1 MGLDRKNKAEIIS
14 TNLQNDQL
22 FVIDLEKD
30 VNIEK
35 IAANKTQVIDFYI
48 VFNANGHIKTMR
60 RLSSEETKLSGNS
73 IDTNNGYRV
82 EPYTTVKGNFSLEG
96 HGNKRELMSLVV
108 DTNKR
113 KQKGRAFIQRSRK
126 SND

>member
-35 IAANKTQVIDFYI
+35 IAANKTQVIDFI
-48 VFNANGHIKTMR
+48 LFSMQMAILKQCEDFRVKKQNCQ
-60 RLSSEETKLSGNS
+60 ET
-73 IDTNNGYRV
+73 V
-82 EPYTTVKGNFSLEG
+82 
-96 HGNKRELMSLVV
+96 
-108 DTNKR
+108 
-113 KQKGRAFIQRSRK
+113 
-126 SND
+126 

>member
-1 MGLDRKNKAEIIS
+1 DPSISSYTEDFDKTKIEIDIENFDHNDIKKIRLVGLDRKNKAEIIS

-60 RLSSEETKLSGNS
+60 
-73 IDTNNGYRV
+73 
-82 EPYTTVKGNFSLEG
+82 
-96 HGNKRELMSLVV
+96 
-108 DTNKR
+108 
-113 KQKGRAFIQRSRK
+113 
-126 SND
+126 

>member
-1 MGLDRKNKAEIIS
+1 DKTKIEIDIENFDHNDIKKIRLVGLDRKNKAEIIS

-73 IDTNNGYRV
+73 IDTNNGY
-82 EPYTTVKGNFSLEG
+82 
-96 HGNKRELMSLVV
+96 
-108 DTNKR
+108 
-113 KQKGRAFIQRSRK
+113 
-126 SND
+126 